1 MTGLTSEVNTTDEKS
16 IERYF
21 TRKVKE
27 HGGLA
32 WKFVSP
38 GHAGVPDRIVL
49 LPGGKCCFAEIK
61 APGRKPRK
69 LQTAVMKRLRQ
80 QGFDVWVIDSHEKV
94 REFIAHYWGGSHHER
109 TDF

>member
-1 MTGLTSEVNTTDEKS
+1 MSSTEKD

-49 LPGGKCCFAEIK
+49 LPNGKCCFAEIK
-61 APGRKPRK
+61 AQGGKTRK
-69 LQTAVMKRLRQ
+69 LQISVVKRLEK
-80 QGFDVWVIDSHEKV
+80 QGFDVWIIDSHEKV
-94 REFIAHYWGGSHHER
+94 REFIEHYLGGMEHEG

>member
-1 MTGLTSEVNTTDEKS
+1 MSSTEKD

-21 TRKVKE
+21 SRKVTE
-27 HGGLA
+27 QGGLA

-61 APGRKPRK
+61 APGKKPRK
-69 LQTAVMKRLRQ
+69 LQRTIMERLRR
-80 QGFDVWVIDSHEKV
+80 QGFDVWVIDSREKAK
-94 REFIAHYWGGSHHER
+94 EFVEHYFGGKHHEGA
-109 TDF
+109 DF

>member
-1 MTGLTSEVNTTDEKS
+1 MLTELTSEVSFTDEKT
-16 IERYF
+16 IEGYF

-49 LPGGKCCFAEIK
+49 LPNGKCCFAEIK
-61 APGRKPRK
+61 APGKKPRK
-69 LQTAVMKRLRQ
+69 LQKAVIKRLQ
-80 QGFDVWVIDSHEKV
+80 KQGFDVWVIDSYEKAKAFV
-94 REFIAHYWGGSHHER
+94 EHYFGL
-109 TDF
+109 

>member
-1 MTGLTSEVNTTDEKS
+1 MSSTEKD

-38 GHAGVPDRIVL
+38 GHAGVPDRIVF

-61 APGRKPRK
+61 APGGKPRK
-69 LQTAVMKRLRQ
+69 LQIAVMKRLRE
-80 QGFDVWVIDSHEKV
+80 QGFDVWVIDSREKV
-94 REFIAHYWGGSHHER
+94 REFIERYWGGSHHEG

>member
-1 MTGLTSEVNTTDEKS
+1 MSVTDEKT
-16 IERYF
+16 IEDYF

-61 APGRKPRK
+61 ASEKKPRK
-69 LQTAVMKRLRQ
+69 LQKAVMKRLQ
-80 QGFDVWVIDSHEKV
+80 KQGFDVWVIDSHEKV
-94 REFIAHYWGGSHHER
+94 KAFIKHYFGGNGA
-109 TDF
+109 

>member
-1 MTGLTSEVNTTDEKS
+1 MSVTDEKT
-16 IERYF
+16 IEGYF

-27 HGGLA
+27 RGALA

-69 LQTAVMKRLRQ
+69 LQKAVMERLKK
-80 QGFDVWVIDSHEKV
+80 QGFDVWVIDSHDKV
-94 REFIAHYWGGSHHER
+94 REFTEHYWGGNHHEI

>member
-1 MTGLTSEVNTTDEKS
+1 MEVSSTEKD

-21 TRKVKE
+21 TRIVKE

-49 LPGGKCCFAEIK
+49 LPGGKCCFVEIK

-69 LQTAVMKRLRQ
+69 LQIAVMERLKKY
-80 QGFDVWVIDSHEKV
+80 GFDVWIIDSHKKV
-94 REFIAHYWGGSHHER
+94 KAFIER
-109 TDF
+109 YFG